1 MGKNQVN
8 VKNFTKKYFFI
19 MLAVMVMSAIII
31 GIILTVRSANTLK
44 AATRENML
52 SLSNTAASF
61 LDGNEIKNLSADD
74 APLTEEN
81 GERKEPSQLYKDTA
95 ALLSR
100 IQTLQENDNIK
111 YIYLVRYE
119 GDRFVFICDPDP
131 EKPAYYGK
139 PVVYTP
145 SQTIAW
151 SGTAAV
157 DTDSYED
164 EWGKYYTAWS
174 PVKANGEVVAI
185 VGVDFDAV
193 WFSRQVHDNTP
204 VIILCCLFVLA
215 AGVPVTVVFAK
226 TIRKRFLKL
235 NEEMTA
241 LSNDLETIFD
251 EIDGIEKSSEQD
263 TLSYDGLDFMAYIGK
278 KTEDMKKRLK
288 DHMEYLHQQANT
300 DYLTKVGNV
309 RAYFEHRD
317 RVKADIKNGT
327 ADFAVA
333 MFDINGLKAAN
344 DTLGHECGN
353 YLIKSTAEIIRKV
366 FVNDPVYRVGG
377 DEFLVILSNVKD
389 VDIQSMLVLVDKET
403 EELNKKGNSFN
414 ATLTLSKGYAVF
426 TPEKDT
432 SYKEVFN
439 RADQHMYQDKEDF
452 YRKNGLKH

>member
-1 MGKNQVN
+1 
-8 VKNFTKKYFFI
+8 

-95 ALLSR
+95 ALLTR

-131 EKPAYYGK
+131 EEPAYYGK

-174 PVKANGEVVAI
+174 PVKANGEVVAL

-193 WFSRQVHDNTP
+193 WFSRQVQDNTP

-215 AGVPVTVVFAK
+215 AGVPVTVVFAN

-241 LSNDLETIFD
+241 LSDDLETIFD
-251 EIDGIEKSSEQD
+251 EIDGIEKPSKED
-263 TLSYDGLDFMAYIGK
+263 APSYDDLDFMTYIGR

-309 RAYFEHRD
+309 RAYFEHRE

-353 YLIKSTAEIIRKV
+353 YLIKSTAEIIRTV

-426 TPEKDT
+426 TPEKDS

-439 RADQHMYQDKEDF
+439 RADQHMYQDKEDY
-452 YRKNGLKH
+452 YRRNGLKH

>member
-1 MGKNQVN
+1 
-8 VKNFTKKYFFI
+8 
-19 MLAVMVMSAIII
+19 MLAAMIISTIVI
-31 GIILTVRSANTLK
+31 GITLTIRSANTLK

-95 ALLSR
+95 ALLAR

-119 GDRFVFICDPDP
+119 GGKFIFICDPDP
-131 EKPAYYGK
+131 EEPAYYGK

-145 SQTIAW
+145 SQESAW

-174 PVKANGEVVAI
+174 PVKANGEVVAL

-204 VIILCCLFVLA
+204 IIILCCLFVLA
-215 AGVPVTVVFAK
+215 AGVPVTVVFTK
-226 TIRKRFLKL
+226 TMRKRFLKL

-241 LSNDLETIFD
+241 LSDDLETIFD
-251 EIDGIEKSSEQD
+251 EIDGIEKSSEEE
-263 TLSYDGLDFMAYIGK
+263 LPSYDGLDFMTYLNK
-278 KTEDMKKRLK
+278 RTEDMKKRLR

-309 RAYFEHRD
+309 RAYFEHRE
-317 RVKADIKNGT
+317 RIKAEIKNGT

-353 YLIKSTAEIIRKV
+353 YLIKSAAKIIKKV
-366 FVNDPVYRVGG
+366 FANDPVYRVGG

-389 VDIQSMLVLVDKET
+389 VDIQPMLALVDKET
-403 EELNKKGNSFN
+403 EELNKKGNNFN
-414 ATLTLSKGYAVF
+414 STLTLSKGYAVF